1 VATSVQAMT
10 MAGELRAIPAAV
22 IDDLRAVLRG
32 ALLQAGDPGYDE
44 ARLVWNG
51 MIDRHPAL
59 IAQCAGT
66 ADVSRAIQFAR
77 SYDLLIAVRGG
88 GHSFPGHSTCDGGLV
103 IDLSPMRRIEV
114 DSQAR
119 RARAGGGVRWGE
131 LDRATQEHGLAVT
144 GGQVSH
150 TGIAG
155 LTLGGGMGWL
165 MREHGLTVDN
175 LLSADVVSADG
186 AQLRASAEENPDLF
200 WALRGGGGNFGIVTG
215 FEYRLHPVG
224 PMLYGGLIGYPLAEA
239 VRIFRDA
246 ADYLATAPEALSA
259 TLALLH
265 SPEGHPLAGVVACY
279 TGDPASAEPVVA
291 PLRRLSTP
299 IMEQLGPMPY
309 VAVQQMID
317 QVAAPGLRYYM
328 RSNLLDTLDEE
339 MIGIAAEHFARCPS
353 PQSLV
358 IFVQMGGTIAR
369 VAPEATAFPHRWAAY
384 SFTTLAIWED
394 PKADEENIAWVR
406 ALWGD
411 LRPKL
416 PNAVYVN
423 ELTGDEGTARLRA
436 AYGPAYERLAALKR
450 RYDPANVFRL
460 NQNIAPPA

>member
-1 VATSVQAMT
+1 MATVIQAMT
-10 MAGELRAIPAAV
+10 MAGEPRTIPAGA
-22 IDDLRAVLRG
+22 IDDLRARLRG
-32 ALLQAGDPGYDE
+32 TLLQAGDPGYDE

-51 MIDRHPAL
+51 MIDRRPAL
-59 IAQCAGT
+59 IAQCAGMI
-66 ADVSRAIQFAR
+66 DVARAVQFAR
-77 SYDLLIAVRGG
+77 SYDLLVAVRGG

-114 DSQAR
+114 DPQAR
-119 RARAGGGVRWGE
+119 RARAEGGVRWGE
-131 LDRATQEHGLAVT
+131 LDRATQEYGLAVT

-155 LTLGGGMGWL
+155 LTLGGGIGWL
-165 MREHGLTVDN
+165 MREHGLTVDS

-186 AQLRASAEENPDLF
+186 AQLRASAEENPELF
-200 WALRGGGGNFGIVTG
+200 WALRGGGGNFGIVTE

-224 PMLYGGLIGYPLAEA
+224 PMLYGGLIGYPFADA
-239 VRIFRDA
+239 VKVFRDA
-246 ADYLATAPEALSA
+246 RDYLATAPEALSA
-259 TLALLH
+259 TLVLLR
-265 SPEGHPLAGVVACY
+265 SPEGHPLAGIAVCY
-279 TGDPASAEPVVA
+279 TSDPAGAEPAIA
-291 PLRRLSTP
+291 PLRRLDTP
-299 IMEQLGPMPY
+299 VMEHLGPMPY

-328 RSNLLDTLDEE
+328 RSNLLNALDEE

-353 PQSLV
+353 PQSIV
-358 IFVQMGGTIAR
+358 IFVQMGGAVAR
-369 VAPEATAFPHRWAAY
+369 VSPETTAFPHRQAAY
-384 SFTTLAIWED
+384 SFTALSIWTD
-394 PKADEENIAWVR
+394 PNADEENVAWIKS
-406 ALWGD
+406 LWTD

-423 ELTGDEGTARLRA
+423 ELSGDEGEARLRA
-436 AYGPAYERLAALKR
+436 AYGPAYEPLAALKR

>member
-1 VATSVQAMT
+1 VAIPVQAMT
-10 MAGELRAIPAAV
+10 MAGEPRAIPASA
-22 IDDLRAVLRG
+22 IDDLRARLRG
-32 ALLQAGDPGYDE
+32 TLLRAGDPGYDE
-44 ARLVWNG
+44 SRHVWNG
-51 MIDRHPAL
+51 MIDRRPAL

-66 ADVSRAIQFAR
+66 ADVALAVQFAR
-77 SYDLLIAVRGG
+77 TYDLLIAVRGG

-103 IDLSPMRRIEV
+103 IDLSPMRRVEV
-114 DSQAR
+114 DPQDR
-119 RARAGGGVRWGE
+119 RARAEGGVRWGE

-175 LLSADVVSADG
+175 VLTAEVVSADG
-186 AQLRASAEENPDLF
+186 AQLRASAEDNPDLF
-200 WALRGGGGNFGIVTG
+200 WALRGGGGNFGVVTR
-215 FEYRLHPVG
+215 FEYQLHPVG
-224 PMLYGGLIGYPLAEA
+224 PMLYGGLIGYPIAQA
-239 VRIFRDA
+239 VNVFRDA
-246 ADYLATAPEALSA
+246 RDYLATAPDALSA

-265 SPEGHPLAGVVACY
+265 SPEGQPLAGVVACY
-279 TGDPASAEPVVA
+279 TGDLGSAEPVVA

-299 IMEQLGPMPY
+299 VMEQVGPIPY

-328 RSNLLDTLDEE
+328 RSNILDRLDEE
-339 MIGIAAEHFARCPS
+339 TIGIAADHFARCPS

-358 IFVQMGGTIAR
+358 IFVQMGGAVAR
-369 VAPEATAFPHRWAAY
+369 VAPEATAFPHRQAAY
-384 SFTTLAIWED
+384 SFTALSIWAD
-394 PKADEENIAWVR
+394 PRADDDNIAWLRTLWADVR
-406 ALWGD
+406 P
-411 LRPKL
+411 RL

-423 ELTGDEGTARLRA
+423 ELTGDEGEARIRA
-436 AYGPAYERLAALKR
+436 AYGPAYERLSTVKR

-460 NQNIAPPA
+460 NQNIALPA

>member
-1 VATSVQAMT
+1 MATVIQAMT
-10 MAGELRAIPAAV
+10 MAGEPRTIPAGA
-22 IDDLRAVLRG
+22 IDDLRARLRG
-32 ALLQAGDPGYDE
+32 TLLQAGDPGYDE

-51 MIDRHPAL
+51 MIDRRPAL
-59 IAQCAGT
+59 IAQCAGMI
-66 ADVSRAIQFAR
+66 DVARAVQFAR
-77 SYDLLIAVRGG
+77 SYDLLVAVRGG

-114 DSQAR
+114 DPQAR
-119 RARAGGGVRWGE
+119 RARAEGGVRWGE
-131 LDRATQEHGLAVT
+131 LDHATQEYGLAVT

-175 LLSADVVSADG
+175 LLSADVVTADG
-186 AQLRASAEENPDLF
+186 THLRANAEEHPDLF
-200 WALRGGGGNFGIVTG
+200 WALRGGGGNFGIVTE

-239 VRIFRDA
+239 VNVFRDA
-246 ADYLATAPEALSA
+246 RDYLATAPEALSA
-259 TLALLH
+259 TLVLLR
-265 SPEGHPLAGVVACY
+265 SPEGHPLAGVAVCY
-279 TGDPASAEPVVA
+279 TGDPGAAEPASA
-291 PLRRLSTP
+291 PLRRLDTP
-299 IMEQLGPMPY
+299 VMEQLGPMPY

-317 QVAAPGLRYYM
+317 QIAAPGLRYYM
-328 RSNLLDTLDEE
+328 RSNLLDRLDEE
-339 MIGIAAEHFARCPS
+339 TIGIAAEHFARCPS
-353 PQSLV
+353 PQSIV
-358 IFVQMGGTIAR
+358 IFVQMGGAVAR
-369 VAPEATAFPHRWAAY
+369 VVPGATAFPHRQAAY
-384 SFTTLAIWED
+384 SFTALSIWTD
-394 PKADEENIAWVR
+394 PNADGENVAWIR
-406 ALWGD
+406 SLWAD

-423 ELTGDEGTARLRA
+423 ELTGDEGEARLRA

-460 NQNIAPPA
+460 NQNIAPLA